1 MVYVNT
7 LVTIATTE
15 SWYSQPTQNDLNGTS
30 KEVSFKPVIPGLKRQ
45 VSVPILKLIE
55 ASARSAD

>member
-1 MVYVNT
+1 MVDVNT

-15 SWYSQPTQNDLNGTS
+15 SWYSQLTQNDLNGTS
-30 KEVSFKPVIPGLKRQ
+30 EEVSFKPVIRGLKRQ
-45 VSVPILKLIE
+45 VSDPILKLIE